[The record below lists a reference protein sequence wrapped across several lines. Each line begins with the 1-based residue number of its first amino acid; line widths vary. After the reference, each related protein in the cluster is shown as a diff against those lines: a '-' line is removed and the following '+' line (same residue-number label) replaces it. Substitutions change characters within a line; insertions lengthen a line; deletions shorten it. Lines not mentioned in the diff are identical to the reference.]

1 MPTVFLT
8 GGSGFVGRNMIRL
21 LREQGYAVR
30 AAARS
35 PQAEQAVR
43 GAGAEPVLA
52 DLDAHAAL
60 EQGMR
65 GCAFVVHAAARV
77 EPWGTLEQFM
87 RANVSGTE
95 NVLAAARAAGV
106 PRFVHVSTEA
116 VLVGGKPMV
125 NADETWPRPP
135 HAPGLYPYTKGLA
148 EARVLAANSI
158 QLATVIVR
166 PRFIWGHG
174 DTSLL
179 PKLVAAVRAGQFAWI
194 GGGHHLTST
203 CHVRNVCEGILLA
216 AERGRG
222 GEIYFLTDGA
232 PIEFRSFITALCRT
246 QGVDPGS
253 RSIPRALARTLA
265 PVVEGV
271 WNMLRLPGDPPL
283 SRTVY
288 LLLGEEV
295 TVNDAKARREL
306 GYRERVTREQGL
318 TEMVAPEVA
327 SDASVRAIAPQ

>member
-1 MPTVFLT
+1 
-8 GGSGFVGRNMIRL
+8 MIRL

-43 GAGAEPVLA
+43 TAGAEPVSA
-52 DLDAHAAL
+52 DLDARAAL

-65 GCAFVVHAAARV
+65 GSAFVVHAAARV

-87 RANVSGTE
+87 HANVTGTE

-116 VLVGGKPMV
+116 VLVGGRKMV
-125 NADETWPRPP
+125 DADETWPRPE
-135 HAPGLYPYTKGLA
+135 HSPGLYPYTKGLA
-148 EARVLAANSI
+148 EARVLAANDI
-158 QLATVIVR
+158 QLATMIVR
-166 PRFIWGHG
+166 PRFIWGLG
-174 DTSLL
+174 DSSLL

-232 PIEFRSFITALCRT
+232 PVEFRSFITALCRT
-246 QGVDPGS
+246 QGVDPGA
-253 RSIPRALARTLA
+253 RSIPGPLVRVLA
-265 PVVEGV
+265 PVVEDV
-271 WNMLRLPGDPPL
+271 WRTLRLRGDPPL

-295 TVNDAKARREL
+295 TVSDAKARREL

-318 TEMVAPEVA
+318 TEMVAPEV
-327 SDASVRAIAPQ
+327 VREAGVNAIAPQ

>member
-1 MPTVFLT
+1 
-8 GGSGFVGRNMIRL
+8 MIRL
-21 LREQGYAVR
+21 LREHGYAVR

-35 PQAEQAVR
+35 TQAEQTVR
-43 GAGAEPVLA
+43 AEGAEPVSA
-52 DLDAHAAL
+52 DLDARATLEHA
-60 EQGMR
+60 MR

-87 RANVSGTE
+87 HANVTGTQ
-95 NVLAAARAAGV
+95 NALDAARAAGV

-116 VLVGGKPMV
+116 VLVGGKPMID
-125 NADETWPRPP
+125 ADETWPRPER
-135 HAPGLYPYTKGLA
+135 APGLYPYTKGLA

-174 DTSLL
+174 DSSLL
-179 PKLVAAVRAGQFAWI
+179 PKLIAAVRAGQFAWI

-203 CHVRNVCEGILLA
+203 CHVRNVCEGLLLA

-253 RSIPRALARTLA
+253 RSIPRPLARVLA
-265 PVVEGV
+265 PAVEGA
-271 WNMLRLPGDPPL
+271 WRTLRLRGDPPL

-295 TVNDAKARREL
+295 TVSDAKARREL

-318 TEMVAPEVA
+318 TEMVAPEA
-327 SDASVRAIAPQ
+327 TRAAGADAIAPQ